1 MAANARTAGQRPLGR
16 LLRLICGPVLADD
29 AYGWLEEHGGLTRAN
44 GDRFRQMVP
53 SCGNTEDLAKMYAA
67 WRRRAPNADAMKKD
81 RELEP
86 ETNTH

>member
-1 MAANARTAGQRPLGR
+1 
-16 LLRLICGPVLADD
+16 
-29 AYGWLEEHGGLTRAN
+29 
-44 GDRFRQMVP
+44 MVP

-67 WRRRAPNADAMKKD
+67 WRRRAPNTDAMKKD